1 MPLLNWKVE
10 ILGWAHFNQNWQL
23 FIRTRPLEVV
33 KPVENVVNHLPMSAI
48 TVHISEGSAL
58 LPGG

>member
-33 KPVENVVNHLPMSAI
+33 KPVENVVIHFPIS
-48 TVHISEGSAL
+48 TTSVHISEG
-58 LPGG
+58 